1 MKKGLMEPR
10 EDSPEDEIEDSRE
23 GGEGKSAEE
32 LDSDILFNS
41 ALAFLGTPE
50 GTDGIVRT
58 ITGAKDVG
66 TAVGKM
72 AAMVIARIKKELE
85 NVGVNVTEGGV
96 FNADGGLTKVLA
108 VIYTLAKANG
118 VNVEMADT
126 FTTAFEVAE
135 ADLLKMDQM
144 GQQGGPMP
152 QPAAAPGPGLMAGG
166 GMPNGPVS

>member
-10 EDSPEDEIEDSRE
+10 EDEETKS
-23 GGEGKSAEE
+23 GEGKSAEE

-135 ADLLKMDQM
+135 ADLSKMDQT

-152 QPAAAPGPGLMAGG
+152 QPAAPGPGLMAGG

>member
-10 EDSPEDEIEDSRE
+10 EDTREDEIEDARE
-23 GGEGKSAEE
+23 GEGKSAEE
-32 LDSDILFNS
+32 LDSEILFNS

-85 NVGVNVTEGGV
+85 SVGVNVTEGGV

-126 FTTAFEVAE
+126 FTQAFEVAE
-135 ADLLKMDQM
+135 ADLSRMDQM
-144 GQQGGPMP
+144 GQAATAP
-152 QPAAAPGPGLMAGG
+152 QPTAPGPGLMAGG
-166 GMPNGPVS
+166 MPNGPVS

>member
-10 EDSPEDEIEDSRE
+10 EDTREDEIEDARE
-23 GGEGKSAEE
+23 GEGKSAEE
-32 LDSDILFNS
+32 LDSEILFNS

-85 NVGVNVTEGGV
+85 SVGVNVTEGGV

-126 FTTAFEVAE
+126 FTQAFEVAE
-135 ADLLKMDQM
+135 ADLSQMDQV
-144 GQQGGPMP
+144 GQGGPAP
-152 QPAAAPGPGLMAGG
+152 QQAPAPGPGLMAGG
-166 GMPNGPVS
+166 MPNGPVS

>member
-10 EDSPEDEIEDSRE
+10 EDEETKS
-23 GGEGKSAEE
+23 GEGKSAEE
-32 LDSDILFNS
+32 LESDILFNS
-41 ALAFLGTPE
+41 SLAFLGTPE

-72 AAMVIARIKKELE
+72 AALVIARIKKELE
-85 NVGVNVTEGGV
+85 NVGINLSEEGV

-135 ADLLKMDQM
+135 ADLSKMDQT

-152 QPAAAPGPGLMAGG
+152 QPAAPGPGLMAGG

>member
-10 EDSPEDEIEDSRE
+10 EDEETKS
-23 GGEGKSAEE
+23 GEGKSAEE

-85 NVGVNVTEGGV
+85 NVGVLVTEGGV
-96 FNADGGLTKVLA
+96 VNADGGVTKVLA

-135 ADLLKMDQM
+135 ADLSKMDQT

-152 QPAAAPGPGLMAGG
+152 QPAAPGPGLMAGG

>member
-10 EDSPEDEIEDSRE
+10 EDTREDEIEDARE
-23 GGEGKSAEE
+23 GEGKSAEE
-32 LDSDILFNS
+32 LDSEILFNS

-85 NVGVNVTEGGV
+85 SVGVNVTEGGV

-126 FTTAFEVAE
+126 FTQAFEVAE
-135 ADLLKMDQM
+135 ADLSQMDQM
-144 GQQGGPMP
+144 GQGATAP
-152 QPAAAPGPGLMAGG
+152 QPTAPGPGLMAGG
-166 GMPNGPVS
+166 MPNGPVS

>member
-10 EDSPEDEIEDSRE
+10 EDTREDEIEDARE
-23 GGEGKSAEE
+23 GEGKSAEE
-32 LDSDILFNS
+32 LDSEILFNS

-85 NVGVNVTEGGV
+85 SVGVNVTEGGDV
-96 FNADGGLTKVLA
+96 QRGRRADQGACCYLHA
-108 VIYTLAKANG
+108 
-118 VNVEMADT
+118 
-126 FTTAFEVAE
+126 
-135 ADLLKMDQM
+135 
-144 GQQGGPMP
+144 GQG
-152 QPAAAPGPGLMAGG
+152 
-166 GMPNGPVS
+166 

>member
-10 EDSPEDEIEDSRE
+10 EDTREDEIEDARE
-23 GGEGKSAEE
+23 GEGKSAEE
-32 LDSDILFNS
+32 LESDILFNS

-85 NVGVNVTEGGV
+85 SVGVNVTEGGV

-126 FTTAFEVAE
+126 FTKAFEVAE
-135 ADLLKMDQM
+135 ADLSQMDQM
-144 GQQGGPMP
+144 GQGAPAP
-152 QPAAAPGPGLMAGG
+152 QPTAPGPGLMAGG
-166 GMPNGPVS
+166 MPNGPVS

>member
-10 EDSPEDEIEDSRE
+10 EDEIEDARE
-23 GGEGKSAEE
+23 DGEGKSAEE

-85 NVGVNVTEGGV
+85 NVGVNVTEGGIY
-96 FNADGGLTKVLA
+96 NADGGLTKVLA
-108 VIYTLAKANG
+108 VVYTLAKANG

-135 ADLLKMDQM
+135 ADLSKMDQM

-152 QPAAAPGPGLMAGG
+152 QPTAPGPGLMAGG

>member
-10 EDSPEDEIEDSRE
+10 EDTREDEIEDARE
-23 GGEGKSAEE
+23 GEGKSAEE
-32 LDSDILFNS
+32 LDSEILFNS

-96 FNADGGLTKVLA
+96 FTNGRADASFVMKRIQLA
-108 VIYTLAKANG
+108 
-118 VNVEMADT
+118 
-126 FTTAFEVAE
+126 
-135 ADLLKMDQM
+135 
-144 GQQGGPMP
+144 
-152 QPAAAPGPGLMAGG
+152 
-166 GMPNGPVS
+166 

>member
-1 MKKGLMEPR
+1 MKGLMEPR
-10 EDSPEDEIEDSRE
+10 EDTKEDEIEDAKE
-23 GGEGKSAEE
+23 GGEGRSPEE
-32 LDSDILFNS
+32 LDSEILFNS

-58 ITGAKDVG
+58 ISGAKDVG

-96 FNADGGLTKVLA
+96 FNADGGLTKVLV

-118 VNVEMADT
+118 VGVEMADT
-126 FTTAFEVAE
+126 FATAFEVAE

-144 GQQGGPMP
+144 GQGGGAPMP
-152 QPAAAPGPGLMAGG
+152 EAPGPGLMAGG
-166 GMPNGPVS
+166 MPNAPVS

>member
-10 EDSPEDEIEDSRE
+10 EDTREDEIEDARE
-23 GGEGKSAEE
+23 GEGKSAEE
-32 LDSDILFNS
+32 LDSEILFNS